1 MLLSFSLDFL
11 ALLLDASSS
20 EGNLGAQLYYEKA
33 RSLSTMEVEGAE
45 GKLRE
50 KEDNRKLSRESSK
63 KLTKMPHVTIHRSCQ
78 VFMSSPGATTNID
91 PAPARFRSGFGPA
104 SIQL

>member
-1 MLLSFSLDFL
+1 M
-11 ALLLDASSS
+11 LDASSS
-20 EGNLGAQLYYEKA
+20 EGNLGAQLYYEEA
-33 RSLSTMEVEGAE
+33 RTLSNMEVEGAE

-63 KLTKMPHVTIHRSCQ
+63 KLPKMPHVTIHRSCQ
-78 VFMSSPGATTNID
+78 VSMSSPGATTNID
-91 PAPARFRSGFGPA
+91 PASARFRSGFGPA